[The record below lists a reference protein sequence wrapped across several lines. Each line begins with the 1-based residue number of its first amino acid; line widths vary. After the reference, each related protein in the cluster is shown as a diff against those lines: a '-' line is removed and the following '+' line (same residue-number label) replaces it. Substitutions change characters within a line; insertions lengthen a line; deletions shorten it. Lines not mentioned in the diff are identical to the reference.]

1 VKTIRFTIFV
11 LATTLVPG
19 CEMLSGNPTPDAV
32 PWTIGDVWVRHL
44 IDKYDRESTA
54 VVGFTLKD
62 RSNRPVA
69 ADGKVK
75 VELNWDQGM
84 RKYKAYGDAPVRARK
99 FRQAE
104 AGTPTSAGDWY
115 TEPWSIYMIGAQYP
129 GPAKFGYNA
138 SIVFTT
144 EEGKKLR
151 FGQYVRVSR

>member
-1 VKTIRFTIFV
+1 
-11 LATTLVPG
+11 
-19 CEMLSGNPTPDAV
+19 MLSGNPTPDAV

-84 RKYKAYGDAPVRARK
+84 MKYKAYGDAPVRARK